1 MYRNMYRNNLL
12 LVIKY
17 LKGEI
22 DIYNGKYNH
31 VINTWEQAW
40 DEIRFAGC
48 NPQTAEGI
56 QRYIE
61 SL

>member
-1 MYRNMYRNNLL
+1 MYKNNLM

-22 DIYNGKYNH
+22 DLYNGKYQN
-31 VINTWEQAW
+31 VINTWNQAW
-40 DEIRFAGC
+40 DEMKFMGY

-56 QRYIE
+56 KKYITE
-61 SL
+61 QL